1 MHGRAEALYKALL
14 LLHPDRAEISSLLG
28 ILYCQT
34 QRPEEAAR
42 LLERAP
48 ASDWVAHEFMG

>member
-1 MHGRAEALYKALL
+1 MQYKALL

-48 ASDWVAHEFMG
+48 AGDWVAHEFMG